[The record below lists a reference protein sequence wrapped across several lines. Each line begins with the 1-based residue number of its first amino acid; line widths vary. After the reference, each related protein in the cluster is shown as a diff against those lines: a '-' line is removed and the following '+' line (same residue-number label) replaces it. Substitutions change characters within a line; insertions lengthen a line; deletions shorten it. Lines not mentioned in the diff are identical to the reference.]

1 MMILIRFLCDVLK
14 EVDPNTWNKI
24 YLSYDNM

>member
-1 MMILIRFLCDVLK
+1 MILIRFLSDVLK
-14 EVDPNTWNKI
+14 EVDPGTWDKI